1 MYKRSLGSWEYD
13 SNPLG
18 LGSTLLLDTSD
29 DGWNIMGHILI
40 MRLYQYDTD
49 KESNHENKIN
59 MVKSSHSV
67 LQLLPYMYVPL

>member
-1 MYKRSLGSWEYD
+1 MYKRSLGSWECD
-13 SNPLG
+13 SNLLG

-29 DGWNIMGHILI
+29 DGWNIMGDILI

-59 MVKSSHSV
+59 MVKSSHTV